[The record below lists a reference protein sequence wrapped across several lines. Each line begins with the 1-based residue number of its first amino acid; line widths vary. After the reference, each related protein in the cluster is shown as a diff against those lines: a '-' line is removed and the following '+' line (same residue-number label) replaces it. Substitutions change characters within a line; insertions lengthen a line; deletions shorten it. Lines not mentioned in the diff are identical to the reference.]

1 MSQLQKPSLGERIS
15 VSNLD
20 FFRTWQTDEDMPL
33 SVFLARLLGTDEQTD
48 AMKAGNAF
56 HEALERASEGEL
68 GTLALGD
75 YRFDFNCDANIEK
88 LEIHELPIEKQY
100 GNILVRG
107 RVDGLNGKEVTDYK
121 TTSQFDADRF
131 MASYQWRL
139 YLDIL
144 ECDTFKYEVFVIA
157 ERGEHCFEV
166 TQHHTLI
173 QKRYP
178 GLAEDCARLAKEY
191 EEFIKCGVYSS
202 SR

>member
-1 MSQLQKPSLGERIS
+1 MSQQPYSGERIS

-20 FFRTWQTDEDMPL
+20 FFRTFMEDEDLPL
-33 SVFLARLLGTDEQTD
+33 GVFLARLLGTDERTD

-56 HEALERASEGEL
+56 HEALECASEGEL

-75 YRFDFNCDANIEK
+75 YRFDFNCDCNIEK
-88 LEIHELPIEKQY
+88 LDIYELPIEKQY
-100 GNILVRG
+100 GDLLVRG
-107 RVDGLNGKEVTDYK
+107 RIDGLNGKEVTDYK

-144 ECDTFKYEVFVIA
+144 ECDTFRYEVFVMA
-157 ERGEHCFEV
+157 ERAEHCYEI

-178 GLAEDCARLAKEY
+178 GLAEDCARLTREY
-191 EEFIKCGVYSS
+191 SEFVSCGILKK
-202 SR
+202 